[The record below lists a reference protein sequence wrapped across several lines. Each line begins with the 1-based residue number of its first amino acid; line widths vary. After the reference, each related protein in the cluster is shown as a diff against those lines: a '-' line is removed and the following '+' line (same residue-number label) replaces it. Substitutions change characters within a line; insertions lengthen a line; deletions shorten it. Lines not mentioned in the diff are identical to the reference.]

1 MEMHI
6 TKETRRRF
14 RPIFWGIVLVIAAV
28 VLILDGAGVLD
39 KLGYGINVWRIVG
52 GVLLFAWLVYM
63 LVRRQFAD
71 IFIPLGLL
79 FLVFE
84 GPIAQAAGRTDGK
97 LLPTWIVIVATILL
111 TVGFS
116 IILKPTHT
124 VSVNGKQYDSNPG
137 KIGNK
142 ILYVDAEKLDGT
154 VINDHLGTVQIYVK
168 DSAAYAGS
176 AAVTITNNV
185 GKVIVHLPEDWD
197 VVTQTGDNIG
207 KIDIPSHSGAS
218 GKSVTLVVHDNL
230 GSIEVAFDNK

>member
-1 MEMHI
+1 MEMQI

-14 RPIFWGIVLVIAAV
+14 RPIFWGIVLVIAAI

-71 IFIPLGLL
+71 VFIPLGLL

-137 KIGNK
+137 KVGNK
-142 ILYVDAEKLDGT
+142 VLYLEADKLDGT
-154 VINDHLGTVQIYVK
+154 VIHDHLGTVQIYVK
-168 DSAAYAGS
+168 NSSAYSSGAV
-176 AAVTITNNV
+176 VTITNNM
-185 GKVIVHLPEDWD
+185 GKVVLHLPDDWD
-197 VVTQTGDNIG
+197 VVTQSGDNIG
-207 KIDIPSHSGAS
+207 VIDIPAHTGSGE
-218 GKSVTLVVHDNL
+218 KNITLVVRDNL
-230 GSIEVAFDNK
+230 GNIEVAFDCK